1 MSDETTNPEQP
12 DPRSLLQQL
21 YDDNWLVRATVARKL
36 KDFPEATLPVIA
48 RFFELTLDDHAPLRR
63 MCEIAIENM
72 KSAAVPFLLGQAQG
86 NDATR
91 REKAIELLSLVGHC
105 GGEPYKF
112 VDQVLGP
119 RR

>member
-1 MSDETTNPEQP
+1 MVCPSDRRTQAQ
-12 DPRSLLQQL
+12 RL
-21 YDDNWLVRATVARKL
+21 
-36 KDFPEATLPVIA
+36 PEATLPVIA

-72 KSAAVPFLLGQAQG
+72 KSEAVPFLLGQARG

-112 VDQVLGP
+112 VDQVLGRAVIGSLIGATVQP
-119 RR
+119 KSFKCFPEQ